1 MHDLSDAESLVEQ
14 MDTPAAVAVHI
25 EAALRDGDQAAKPCA
40 GGHEVNR
47 CAWVPDKEIC
57 NNKTCISVSQ
67 LYSPAFI
74 PQLLPN
80 L

>member
-1 MHDLSDAESLVEQ
+1 

-57 NNKTCISVSQ
+57 NNKTCISVS
-67 LYSPAFI
+67 
-74 PQLLPN
+74 
-80 L
+80 